1 MPRTIICGGGKQGE
15 DLQLRAKE
23 ETDTEKIQRDMS
35 AAQPFPAEG
44 EDIPCGVLSQPAAA
58 AGIDGRLVRVGL
70 ERIGRPHKKQ
80 RVVSETAASSSA
92 AAASSSVSSTA
103 AAIPAGLRHSPQP
116 HLKLHKH
123 ALESICGLLSFEEL
137 LQAVLVS
144 PRWKDAVYAMA
155 PLPVGRR
162 IMSDEM
168 VATVVAL
175 PSAPP
180 LARHVSFIGNFY
192 EHEDYSDLIENI
204 EASRQQLLA
213 LLTNLPKVRKLCFI
227 PLQPNVQAVWNGV
240 RFPAMELLHSVVIS
254 YPLYAHTLEIAWS
267 LNPLIQAL
275 SLLPSLSDLYV
286 SSNRAAQIVDVSLAP
301 LQTAQALRSLSLQ
314 NLYFERA
321 ALTHTSPAHAQ
332 ELRALTQLER
342 LDAEVDEPLL
352 LEVLRLPSDA
362 PLGWTELPF
371 SYHIVTD
378 AVAELLPRVTP
389 RLRRFDLRHCSE
401 KLTSL
406 DFLARLPKLK
416 EFTSRCVPLADM
428 PRHDALLQSL
438 SVQLPLVTSCWLSD
452 SKLTN
457 EQLEALMKRLP
468 HLRELTLER
477 HEGFTSLE
485 FLMPLAGSLRTLCIS
500 RCKVLTPL
508 TLARMSILPSLHHL
522 EALQLHKSFVRVE
535 GTERGAHQLL
545 APLLLKTLKSFR
557 YSHQ

>member
-1 MPRTIICGGGKQGE
+1 MPRTIICGGGKQGD
-15 DLQLRAKE
+15 DLQLRFKE

-44 EDIPCGVLSQPAAA
+44 EDIPCGVLSRPAAA
-58 AGIDGRLVRVGL
+58 AGIDG
-70 ERIGRPHKKQ
+70 RIGRPHKKQ
-80 RVVSETAASSSA
+80 RVVSEAAASSSA

-103 AAIPAGLRHSPQP
+103 AAIPASLRHSPQP

-123 ALESICGLLSFEEL
+123 ALESICGFLSFEEL

-180 LARHVSFIGNFY
+180 LARHVSFIGNFC
-192 EHEDYSDLIENI
+192 EHEAYSDLI

-213 LLTNLPKVRKLCFI
+213 LLTNLPKVRKLCLI

-240 RFPAMELLHSVVIS
+240 RFPAMELLHSVAIS
-254 YPLYAHTLEIAWS
+254 YPLYAYTLEIAWS

-314 NLYFERA
+314 NLYFDRERA

-362 PLGWTELPF
+362 PLGWTELPS

-401 KLTSL
+401 KLNSL

-416 EFTSRCVPLADM
+416 EFTSRCVPLAAM

-457 EQLEALMKRLP
+457 EELEALMKRLP

-522 EALQLHKSFVRVE
+522 EALQLHKSFVRVD
-535 GTERGAHQLL
+535 TERGVHQLL
-545 APLLLKTLKSFR
+545 APLLPKTLKSFR

>member
-1 MPRTIICGGGKQGE
+1 M
-15 DLQLRAKE
+15 KE
-23 ETDTEKIQRDMS
+23 ERDTEKIQRDMKVE
-35 AAQPFPAEG
+35 QPFPAEG
-44 EDIPCGVLSQPAAA
+44 EDIPCGVLSRAAAA
-58 AGIDGRLVRVGL
+58 AGIDGRLVRVGF

-144 PRWKDAVYAMA
+144 PRWRDAVYAMA
-155 PLPVGRR
+155 PLPVGRG
-162 IMSDEM
+162 IMSNKM

-175 PSAPP
+175 PGAPP
-180 LARHVSFIGNFY
+180 LAQHVSFIGGVD
-192 EHEDYSDLIENI
+192 EDDGDVDEDDFDHHVKYID
-204 EASRQQLLA
+204 ASRQQLLA
-213 LLTNLPKVRKLCFI
+213 LVTNLPKVRKLCFV
-227 PLQPNVQAVWNGV
+227 PLQPDVQAVWNGV
-240 RFPAMELLHSVVIS
+240 RFPALILLQSITIW
-254 YPLYAHTLEIAWS
+254 YPDTNEVAMS
-267 LNPLIQAL
+267 LNPLIQAV
-275 SLLPSLSDLYV
+275 SLLPSLSDLSV
-286 SSNRAAQIVDVSLAP
+286 IADGAVQTADVSLAP

-314 NLYFERA
+314 NLYFDRERA
-321 ALTHTSPAHAQ
+321 ALTYTSPAYAQ

-342 LDAEVDEPLL
+342 LVAEVDEPLL

-362 PLGWTELPF
+362 PLGWTELPP
-371 SYHIVTD
+371 SPGTVTD
-378 AVAELLPRVTP
+378 AVAELLSRVTP

-406 DFLARLPKLK
+406 DFLARLPKLN
-416 EFTSRCVPLADM
+416 EFTSRCVLLAAI

-457 EQLEALMKRLP
+457 EELEALMKRLP

-485 FLMPLAGSLRTLCIS
+485 FLMPLAGTLRTLCIS

-522 EALQLHKSFVRVE
+522 EALQLHKSFVRVD
-535 GTERGAHQLL
+535 TERGVHQLL
-545 APLLLKTLKSFR
+545 APLLPKTLKSFR